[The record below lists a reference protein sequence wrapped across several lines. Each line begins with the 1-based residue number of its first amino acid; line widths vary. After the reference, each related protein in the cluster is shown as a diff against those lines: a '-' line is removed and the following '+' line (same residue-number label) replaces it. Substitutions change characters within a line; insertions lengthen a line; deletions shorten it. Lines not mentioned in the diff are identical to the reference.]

1 MRAPTAG
8 PGPACP
14 PRGTRRLGAALRLL
28 VVTTRGAPDPRTTKS
43 WSKAACA
50 GAMVFAL
57 ARAAHAAAPAAADPH
72 ELAVAALKDL
82 RAAVAAIVAA
92 EEATSSGPA
101 EYRRDAR
108 RAIHALDGEQ
118 HRLNALLDRVSS
130 PPWVPAIHG
139 VQANTLAAEGRLD
152 DALQARGLADFE
164 VDVSQALLNLQV
176 AIGRSG
182 EPDVL
187 GGLRGAMASTE
198 LGVPA
203 AAQHLDA
210 CAPPRR
216 AGYGV
221 HDGYWLWR
229 AVRLDG
235 NAQTLRNPGGI
246 MLRRTGDMLV
256 FYTPAAQLAQA
267 RCVARAAVQSW
278 HDGTGQALALRASRA
293 PALRQVSYRM
303 AQAPSMESAVWHPGG
318 STAGWV
324 PVALHAAAAPPFTAA
339 QAQAGKPVYQKFC
352 VSCHGSELQGV
363 AAPALAGHDFLST
376 AQNNGWT
383 LGVLRTIVTQNMPF
397 NNPGSL
403 DAAQYADVIA
413 YLLASNCY
421 AAGRT
426 PFPQHHSAALA
437 SMHLPDPP
445 AGARADS
452 HGVCKP

>member
-1 MRAPTAG
+1 M
-8 PGPACP
+8 
-14 PRGTRRLGAALRLL
+14 
-28 VVTTRGAPDPRTTKS
+28 TTTS

-101 EYRRDAR
+101 EYRRDAQ
-108 RAIHALDGEQ
+108 RAIDALAGTQGQDDVAQPGAGLDPAGVQ
-118 HRLNALLDRVSS
+118 GRLNALLDRVSS

-139 VQANTLAAEGRLD
+139 VQANALAAEGRLD
-152 DALQARGLADFE
+152 DAMQARGLSSFE

-176 AIGRSG
+176 AIGRGS

-187 GGLRGAMASTE
+187 GGLLGAMASTE
-198 LGVPA
+198 LGVPPA
-203 AAQHLDA
+203 ARRLDA
-210 CAPPRR
+210 CAAPRHT
-216 AGYGV
+216 GYGV

-235 NAQTLRNPGGI
+235 KVQTLRNPGGT

-267 RCVARAAVQSW
+267 RCVAHAATQSW
-278 HDGTGQALALRASRA
+278 HGSAGQDRASRS
-293 PALRQVSYRM
+293 PVLRQVSYRI
-303 AQAPSMESAVWHPGG
+303 AQTPGMESAVWHSGAA
-318 STAGWV
+318 TAGWM

-339 QAQAGKPVYQKFC
+339 QAQAGKPIYQKFC

-376 AQNNGWT
+376 AQKNGWT

-403 DAAQYADVIA
+403 DPAQYADVIA

-421 AAGRT
+421 AGGST
-426 PFPQHHSAALA
+426 PFPQHHRGALD

-445 AGARADS
+445 AGARPDS